1 MESVTCSSAE
11 MTNGDLKPVGSSGH
25 QILIELPERKAIHR
39 IVIRQTNIED
49 LILYA
54 GASKSQG
61 DWRKVDKIKDNRQ
74 TTFKIRQAFVTDR
87 IRMRIGGTMDDMRI
101 APEYVANASG
111 LYKVNV
117 RRGKNL
123 LPMRSNYMDLKIKC
137 RQKRRRNP
145 MVKHCFSG
153 LIKQDYP

>member
-11 MTNGDLKPVGSSGH
+11 MTDGDLKTFGSSGH
-25 QILIELPERKAIHR
+25 QILIELPERKAIPR

-49 LILYA
+49 LILYT

-61 DWRKVDKIKDNRQ
+61 DWRKVAKIKDNRQ
-74 TTFKIRQAFVTDR
+74 TTFEIRQAFVTDR
-87 IRMRIGGTMDDMRI
+87 IRMRIDGTMDDVRI

-111 LYKVNV
+111 LYKVTCDGVNP
-117 RRGKNL
+117 
-123 LPMRSNYMDLKIKC
+123 LPMRSNYMDLKIRC

-145 MVKHCFSG
+145 MVKHCFRG